1 MLRLRSL
8 LAHLLGAALL
18 ALPGQAPAQTT
29 PGNLALSQ
37 SSEHRVALVV
47 GNAAYRDSPLKNPV
61 NDARAMRDKLK
72 SLGFAVV
79 YFENL
84 QTRQIGGALREFRNL
99 VRPGSVALFF
109 YAGHGLQVRGE
120 NFLPTVD
127 AELSS
132 EEDVPN
138 QSLNLARV
146 LNAMEDSK
154 AAVNLVLLDACRNN
168 PYARNFRSS
177 PTGLARVQAPSG
189 TLIHYAT
196 RPGSVAEDGGGS
208 HGTYTEALL
217 AQIDEKGVPIETALK
232 RVTVRVR
239 DATKGKQEPWMEGSL
254 TGDFYFIVNGGSPQI
269 TVQQAPATADAAA
282 WQAADST
289 GTAVAY
295 QAYLGEYPSGL
306 YAAAARIKLAT
317 LRPPAAT
324 SAAPTATVAA
334 ATAPPVAAAPAPS
347 TAATALP
354 PGAEATPAGPPPVLA
369 LVPPGTKDADGFVW
383 RDAQAKGA
391 KAHFEAYLQQFP
403 RGRYA
408 VAARLALK
416 RLAQRE
422 AEVRAQEVAAAEPG
436 IWQVAR
442 QAHTQ
447 DAYRAFLQDYPKGR
461 FAAQAL
467 AALKALEQAAA
478 ATAAATATAAA
489 AATPAPRQSDETRP
503 AAERVLT
510 ATEREALRAAALREL
525 SLARITGAEYTMG
538 ADPTEPGDNGPP
550 DESASPQRSVKVGH
564 LELAPYEVTV
574 AQFRKFVEATGF
586 VTEAERP
593 GQGGCHGPGKAGAWV
608 PKASTHWRAPGHVQT
623 DSHPVVCVSFAD
635 VQAYLLWLNGSAER
649 YRLAS
654 EAEWEFA
661 ARGGTTSPRP
671 WSDAGGFFA
680 RAWGAVKPGSSEP
693 ASRACKYANVADES
707 ARKQLEL
714 PATVNCDDGYPTAVP
729 GGYYSRN
736 NFGLY
741 DMIGNVAE
749 WTPDCWNASHA
760 GAAPDARV
768 RGQGDCSRRVVRG
781 GSWASAPH
789 TVRSAARL
797 SQPQNYRSADLG
809 FRIARTGKE

>member
-1 MLRLRSL
+1 MLRLHSL
-8 LAHLLGAALL
+8 FSHLVAMALL
-18 ALPGQAPAQTT
+18 ALPLHLRAQATPA
-29 PGNLALSQ
+29 NLALSQ
-37 SSEHRVALVV
+37 ASEHRVALVV

-84 QTRQIGGALREFRNL
+84 QSRQVGGALREFRSL
-99 VRPGSVALFF
+99 IRPGSVALFF

-239 DATKGKQEPWMEGSL
+239 DVTKGKQEPWMEGSL

-269 TVQQAPATADAAA
+269 TVQQAPTTADAAA

-306 YAAAARIKLAT
+306 YAAAARIKLAS
-317 LRPPAAT
+317 LRPAGAATAAPAAL
-324 SAAPTATVAA
+324 AAPTAA
-334 ATAPPVAAAPAPS
+334 
-347 TAATALP
+347 ALP
-354 PGAEATPAGPPPVLA
+354 PLADATPAGPPPLLA
-369 LVPPGTKDADGFVW
+369 PVPPGTKDADGFVW
-383 RDAQAKGA
+383 RDVQAKGA

-416 RLAQRE
+416 RLDQRE

-467 AALKALEQAAA
+467 AALKTLEQAAA
-478 ATAAATATAAA
+478 AAAA
-489 AATPAPRQSDETRP
+489 AAPAVLAVSPRQSGDTGAP
-503 AAERVLT
+503 AQRVLT

-525 SLARITGAEYTMG
+525 KPARISGAEFMMG
-538 ADPTEPGDNGPP
+538 ADTTEPGENGPP
-550 DESASPQRSVKVGH
+550 DETAQPQRSVKVDPF
-564 LELAPYEVTV
+564 ELAPYEVTV
-574 AQFRKFVEATGF
+574 AQFRKFVDATGY

-608 PKASTHWRAPGHVQT
+608 PKASTHWRAPGHAQT

-649 YRLAS
+649 YRLPS

-671 WSDAGGFFA
+671 WSDVGGFFA

-693 ASRACKYANVADES
+693 VSRACKYANLADET

-714 PATVNCDDGYPTAVP
+714 PATINCDDGYPAAVP

-741 DMIGNVAE
+741 DMMGNVAE
-749 WTPDCWNASHA
+749 WTQDCWNASHT

-768 RGQGDCSRRVVRG
+768 RSQGDCSRRVVRG
-781 GSWASAPH
+781 ASWASAPH